1 MLLLFVLFSILE
13 DVSALNDLVK
23 LDSVDL
29 WWYIFSN

>member
-23 LDSVDL
+23 LNSVDL